1 MEGFK
6 GTMLVT
12 HMYLGEHGHIDSD
25 NSYNAYSVPI
35 LGTWLYTIVL
45 MASVGGAV
53 LVYGANRGIIR
64 RGATHKAK
72 ELLTEAQMLA
82 GKAVGASVKRVE
94 RVIDK
99 EKKQQRSKPPREK
112 PTPVSKSTTEEN
124 SGKSVDL
131 GEFDIMSALG
141 GDARPD
147 ARSIRSASS
156 GGVVETVESKELDAK
171 MEEHMNLDEPVVSES
186 TQKAIVEEGT
196 DVGPSTDEGTP
207 KVRKTR
213 AVKQKEEESLPS
225 APRNTRDGP
234 DMTDDE
240 DFSDFSL

>member
-1 MEGFK
+1 
-6 GTMLVT
+6 
-12 HMYLGEHGHIDSD
+12 
-25 NSYNAYSVPI
+25 
-35 LGTWLYTIVL
+35 
-45 MASVGGAV
+45 
-53 LVYGANRGIIR
+53 
-64 RGATHKAK
+64 
-72 ELLTEAQMLA
+72 
-82 GKAVGASVKRVE
+82 VKRVE

-112 PTPVSKSTTEEN
+112 PTPVSKSTKEEN
-124 SGKSVDL
+124 SGQSVDL

-196 DVGPSTDEGTP
+196 DVGSSTDEGTP